1 VTIPADNH
9 VHTEW
14 SWDAPDGAMAE
25 TCRRAVELGLPAVA
39 FTEHVDLTPWTVREG
54 ELDEFPHLQR
64 YETAALEVVPPAF
77 DADGYLA
84 AIERCRDLFPG
95 LRIVTGVEFGEPH
108 LFPSQA
114 AELLGGHRFDRVLG
128 SLHCLPVGE
137 RFSEV
142 GSLYFDRAP
151 GEVLRE
157 YLAEIPRLVAGD
169 DRFEVLAHIDY
180 AVRSWPADG
189 PAFEVDKFEDEFR
202 HALRALAGRT
212 LEVNTRQRPIPQLVR
227 WWREEGGTAISFGS
241 DAHSP
246 DALAH
251 GFAEAAA
258 MAEAHGFRPGR
269 HPYDMWRL

>member
-25 TCRRAVELGLPAVA
+25 TCRRAVGLGLPAVA